1 MVWICEITEQY
12 DDYKRHGS
20 DTFTRLAETKEEA
33 QKHAVLWLLERLD
46 DDEFYK
52 FDEDNSWY
60 NLGKEDIAPFC
71 SGDWKTVYKY
81 MVESIDRL
89 FKGEFVH
96 PLVEISVYERP
107 SNYDRPDE
115 ARLNELLNSAKALLS
130 QEEEDAA

>member
-33 QKHAVLWLLERLD
+33 QKHAVLWLLESLND
-46 DDEFYK
+46 DDFYK
-52 FDEDNSWY
+52 FEEDNNWY
-60 NLGKEDIAPFC
+60 RLGQEDREPFC
-71 SGDWKTVYKY
+71 SGDWKAVYKY
-81 MVESIDRL
+81 MVENIDRL

-115 ARLNELLNSAKALLS
+115 DKINELLAAAKIALF

>member
-33 QKHAVLWLLERLD
+33 QKHAVLWLLESLND
-46 DDEFYK
+46 DDFYK

-60 NLGKEDIAPFC
+60 HLGKEDREPFC
-71 SGDWKTVYKY
+71 SGDWNKVYKY
-81 MVESIDRL
+81 MVENIDRL

-96 PLVEISVYERP
+96 PLVEVSVYERP

-115 ARLNELLNSAKALLS
+115 DKINELLAAAKTALF
-130 QEEEDAA
+130 QEEDAA